1 MKCRC
6 VETNKS
12 AMSAGAETAPTSVSL
27 LASLNFLSCRDDLF
41 HILDGDFGAW
51 RYHDGKSEKR
61 EQLQKR
67 PHAQVRNQSYSVHW
81 ILIQPK
87 TCHFTFDDIS
97 STIQDKI
104 SFLGGRGSSPF
115 LDKKHRGGR
124 VRGPLRELEAL
135 LSEQVNSE
143 PLDRQLIEAF
153 KDFIAQNVAF
163 SAWRNSSLYQIM
175 FAGGTIANVW
185 LNKVG
190 DLERITFDKVC

>member
-1 MKCRC
+1 
-6 VETNKS
+6 
-12 AMSAGAETAPTSVSL
+12 MSAGAETAPTSVSL

-67 PHAQVRNQSYSVHW
+67 PHAQVRNQSDFVHW
-81 ILIQPK
+81 ILMIFRPL
-87 TCHFTFDDIS
+87 
-97 STIQDKI
+97 QDKI

-153 KDFIAQNVAF
+153 KDFITQNVAF